1 MPIFSISDFVDLIP
15 AVSLRMIGYPS
26 KSSNTSK
33 ISLVVPGSLVT
44 IATFLSDK
52 KLINELFPTLGRP
65 IRVITK
71 PFLNLSPNE
80 LDLIDSFIS
89 VSKSIMFSANNLSR
103 SKGRSSSEKSI
114 NASNFDNKNTIL
126 VLQELTFS
134 DKTPSN

>member
-1 MPIFSISDFVDLIP
+1 M
-15 AVSLRMIGYPS
+15 
-26 KSSNTSK
+26 
-33 ISLVVPGSLVT
+33 PGSLVT

-52 KLINELFPTLGRP
+52 KLIKELFPTFGRP

-71 PFLNLSPNE
+71 PFLNLSPNK

-89 VSKSIMFSANNLSR
+89 FSKSIMFSANNLSR

-126 VLQELTFS
+126 VLQELIFS
-134 DKTPSN
+134 DKAPSN